1 MSNLT
6 AVGCRFRGGVVS
18 RKGKTL
24 KELQRS
30 GSADWP
36 NIESLRFLPFLRQLA
51 EEYGDGAEGDTMRA
65 AAETIATQR
74 ARNEALDDYCEK
86 LRYQTV
92 NQDAVI
98 ANLQARIEELTK
110 LIGELYYIACLCPAD
125 RIPDDYDF
133 FTPLEQAET
142 LLREEGE

>member
-1 MSNLT
+1 M
-6 AVGCRFRGGVVS
+6 S

-98 ANLQARIEELTK
+98 ANQQARIEVLKEAL
-110 LIGELYYIACLCPAD
+110 LEAAEEIDGWGQYAGEYFMKKHDLAGTVK
-125 RIPDDYDF
+125 R
-133 FTPLEQAET
+133 LEDLAEQ
-142 LLREEGE
+142 EGE